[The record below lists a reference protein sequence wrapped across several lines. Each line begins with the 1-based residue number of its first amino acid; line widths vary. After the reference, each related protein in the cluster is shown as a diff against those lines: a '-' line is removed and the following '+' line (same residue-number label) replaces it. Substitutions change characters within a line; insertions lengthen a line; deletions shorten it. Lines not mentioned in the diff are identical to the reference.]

1 MDTIN
6 LNQSY
11 QTFNFIKN
19 LKTRI
24 NNIENVKTNIEYLEK
39 IENSF
44 TNEEILYDIAVALLN
59 YIWPISQE
67 NIRNNALKRFI
78 KHVIKYSNTTILIY
92 ISAVYYLL
100 NLKDNVKFNNLLKRI
115 QLEIENTKQEQGFI
129 NDGNLNERC
138 CNCCGAYT
146 SCYKSDTIV
155 CKCRLFLMSLVLA
168 CKFGQDKNYSN
179 KAWSKISKFSVENIN
194 YNERFFLKLIDYRL
208 YIKNESYQAFT
219 SLIINHIINM
229 KNQKKKLQYKEL
241 LNLSKINTGNV
252 NNTQEWKKNLEKKTM
267 LIRKIK
273 QLEVIK
279 QAKIKYQSIQ
289 NSSDNSLMNSGRFIG
304 KSSNAQSSIQKCSPM
319 DIRQLLNNTRYTELE
334 NNQKLLSMKNNS
346 SYNNNNGSS
355 IINEN
360 TIKCNQSNANNSIN
374 VAAIS
379 PISPSG
385 LPISNIN
392 NNVNGNGIN
401 NVILNKDG
409 SMKVNKTYLS
419 NKRKL
424 ILPIL
429 KSSELIQNRK
439 KEESQSKKNIGSQ
452 TNTQPNHLTLENFSS
467 FMKFYSCIKEKLSS
481 SDESVIKATG
491 SYKVLEMALKL
502 TTAKRVPDALKLLNH
517 VIYGTMDICK
527 EIISLALKGQ
537 KKNALIYIYLLTPSE
552 IQYYNKNLKTSSLKS
567 LTPQDVLSV
576 VSILLNCVHKGYN
589 STQEVKNDLLAN
601 LGQESQVNNSS
612 QNLLLKFI
620 QNINNSLSSN

>member
-24 NNIENVKTNIEYLEK
+24 NNIENVKINIEYLEK

-44 TNEEILYDIAVALLN
+44 INEEILYDIAVALLN
-59 YIWPISQE
+59 YIWPTSQE
-67 NIRNNALKRFI
+67 NIRNVTLKKFI

-92 ISAVYYLL
+92 ISAIYYLL
-100 NLKDNVKFNNLLKRI
+100 NLKDNVKFNNLLQRI

-179 KAWSKISKFSVENIN
+179 KGWSKISKFSIENIN
-194 YNERFFLKLIDYRL
+194 YNERFFLKLIEYRL
-208 YIKNESYQAFT
+208 YIKNESYQAIA
-219 SLIINHIINM
+219 SLITNHIINM

-252 NNTQEWKKNLEKKTM
+252 NNAQEWRENLEKKTM
-267 LIRKIK
+267 LIKKIK

-279 QAKIKYQSIQ
+279 QAKIRYQSIQNQ
-289 NSSDNSLMNSGRFIG
+289 NSSDNS
-304 KSSNAQSSIQKCSPM
+304 SSNFSKLIGMNNNTQSSIQKISPM
-319 DIRQLLNNTRYTELE
+319 DIRQLLNNTRNSVSEKNKKLSSME
-334 NNQKLLSMKNNS
+334 NNSNSGLS
-346 SYNNNNGSS
+346 
-355 IINEN
+355 ITNEN
-360 TIKCNQSNANNSIN
+360 LIKSQSNTNKSIN

-385 LPISNIN
+385 LPIANIN
-392 NNVNGNGIN
+392 ENGSIKA
-401 NVILNKDG
+401 NK
-409 SMKVNKTYLS
+409 NYLS

-429 KSSELIQNRK
+429 KNSKLIQNNK
-439 KEESQSKKNIGSQ
+439 KEESQSKKIIGSRM
-452 TNTQPNHLTLENFSS
+452 NTQANHLTLENFSS

-502 TTAKRVPDALKLLNH
+502 TSAKRVPDALKLLNH
-517 VIYGTMDICK
+517 IIYGTMDICK
-527 EIISLALKGQ
+527 EIISLAIKGQ

-576 VSILLNCVHKGYN
+576 VSILLNCVHKGYT
-589 STQEVKNDLLAN
+589 STQEIKNDLLAN
-601 LGQESQVNNSS
+601 LGQESQDNNSS

-620 QNINNSLSSN
+620 QNINSSLSSN